1 MIRNRRLVL
10 AAAVLVALSA
20 CRGGAGPSSVLPA
33 AQAPQRPHTTANV
46 ASVTFT
52 PIGPLHMTS
61 GGLPNSGKVNAY
73 AVDPTH
79 ATTIYVASGRGTGL
93 ETYSSAGLFR
103 TTDGGASWQPVMNGL
118 VDASG
123 MTSSVV
129 NALWLDPAHPNVL
142 LAATEYDGI
151 YRTTSGGAAW
161 RSVYPA
167 TPSTQIVSYGGTLF
181 AATAAGILASGDDG
195 AHWNV
200 ALAASAT
207 QWPTAF
213 GATEGS
219 SGSALYAG
227 MSNGTI
233 YRYAANAWTKTG
245 TLPYETPTGTDGS
258 TPAVHQMA
266 VDPLTPLT
274 VYASSN
280 DGHWDQ
286 DLHASIDGG
295 HTWNVVLKGKY
306 GKYGLGTQAI
316 AFSIVHPHR
325 LYVGADGGM
334 YYITGDG
341 SAQPSIGQA
350 ANLSVIDVRNVWT
363 SANGADDACWIASD
377 QGLDYEP

>member
-129 NALWLDPAHPNVL
+129 NTLWLDPAHPSVL

-151 YRTTSGGAAW
+151 FRSTDAGSTWRNVYRTT
-161 RSVYPA
+161 RA
-167 TPSTQIVSYGGTLF
+167 TQF
-181 AATAAGILASGDDG
+181 AAFDNAVYATSTDGVLRSTDDG
-195 AHWNV
+195 SRWSV
-200 ALAASAT
+200 DLAGSSSY
-207 QWPTAF
+207 PTAF
-213 GATEGS
+213 GAVTGS
-219 SGSALYAG
+219 HGDAFYAG
-227 MSNGTI
+227 MT
-233 YRYAANAWTKTG
+233 
-245 TLPYETPTGTDGS
+245 
-258 TPAVHQMA
+258 
-266 VDPLTPLT
+266 
-274 VYASSN
+274 
-280 DGHWDQ
+280 
-286 DLHASIDGG
+286 
-295 HTWNVVLKGKY
+295 
-306 GKYGLGTQAI
+306 
-316 AFSIVHPHR
+316 
-325 LYVGADGGM
+325 
-334 YYITGDG
+334 
-341 SAQPSIGQA
+341 
-350 ANLSVIDVRNVWT
+350 
-363 SANGADDACWIASD
+363 
-377 QGLDYEP
+377 